1 MPRSDFSK
9 ILPRNDK
16 PDGLHRTHASPTIG
30 EVVRASEP
38 EGCQTNET
46 DCIYETLTPLSFA
59 PLSSSPIVGEPR
71 DTDCHVGL
79 RPPRN
84 DKIGTAVFTMSLR
97 GFEEAVAISGK
108 YRQSMQRPK
117 DCHGRIFS
125 KILPRNDRRMV
136 CTAPMAP
143 LEGTSSDRRLWRR
156 QGSEEVGQTL
166 ALTRAKRC
174 GKA

>member
-1 MPRSDFSK
+1 MLAGSGLCFVPPYPVIARRVSRENRRGNLREVPTKHAAAKRLPRRSRCFT
-9 ILPRNDK
+9 PRNDK
-16 PDGLHRTHASPTIG
+16 PDGLRCTNASPTIG

-84 DKIGTAVFTMSLR
+84 DKIGTAVLTMSLR

-108 YRQSMQRPK
+108 YRQGMQLPK
-117 DCHGRIFS
+117 DCHGR
-125 KILPRNDRRMV
+125 V
-136 CTAPMAP
+136 AP
-143 LEGTSSDRRLWRR
+143 S
-156 QGSEEVGQTL
+156 Q
-166 ALTRAKRC
+166 
-174 GKA
+174 